1 MVERVNRAQVTEAID
16 AIKRTAP
23 VDSSEAAASEAR
35 RLARKAAPLCIA
47 FLVWV
52 VEDEHSSIPQRV
64 RASTVVLECA
74 GLLLSENRPTGL
86 FGNDAPDTDGS
97 TGEAASQR
105 QP

>member
-1 MVERVNRAQVTEAID
+1 V
-16 AIKRTAP
+16 
-23 VDSSEAAASEAR
+23 
-35 RLARKAAPLCIA
+35 AAPLCIA

-86 FGNDAPDTDGS
+86 FGNDAPETDTAGGVV
-97 TGEAASQR
+97 TNQR